1 VKIKVYFEPS
11 EDEGYTAKRSTAEAS
26 STFARYGS
34 GFFVKINRGH
44 CEPVNSIKGLSSP
57 IVIPPIIAH
66 AAVYIYFITS
76 KTSNLAFISSSQF
89 VEKSL
94 QMTNSSRFGFSF
106 IENNRLRVF
115 RNHIFIDY
123 TFFNAF

>member
-1 VKIKVYFEPS
+1 MKIKVYFEPS
-11 EDEGYTAKRSTAEAS
+11 EGEGYTARRSTAEAS
-26 STFARYGS
+26 STFVRYGAGS
-34 GFFVKINRGH
+34 FVKINRGH

-57 IVIPPIIAH
+57 VVIPPIIAH

-94 QMTNSSRFGFSF
+94 FIQVQMVNSSCFGFSF
-106 IENNRLRVF
+106 IKENRLCMF
-115 RNHIFIDY
+115 
-123 TFFNAF
+123 